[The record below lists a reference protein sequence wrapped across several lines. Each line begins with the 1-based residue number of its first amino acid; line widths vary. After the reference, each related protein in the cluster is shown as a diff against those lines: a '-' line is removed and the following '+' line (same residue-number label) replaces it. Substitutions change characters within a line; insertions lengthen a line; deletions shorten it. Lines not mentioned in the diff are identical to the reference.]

1 MFHRMLVYGPALEK
15 RQLLLG
21 RFVDIGAELFAM
33 SATLARAQAMVER
46 SDPGASSAVDL
57 ADYFCRCSKIRIAE
71 WFRALSRNADDSGYR
86 LARKMLDELPET
98 LMEGILQKTL
108 DQR

>member
-1 MFHRMLVYGPALEK
+1 MLVHGPALEK

-46 SDPGASSAVDL
+46 SDPEASSAVDL

-71 WFRALSRNADDSGYR
+71 WFRGLTRNADDSGYR
-86 LARKMLDELPET
+86 LARKMLDELPAT
-98 LMEGILQKTL
+98 LTEGILRKRIDGPITTL
-108 DQR
+108 

>member
-1 MFHRMLVYGPALEK
+1 MFHQMLVYGSALEK

-46 SDPGASSAVDL
+46 SDPEASSALDL
-57 ADYFCRCSKIRIAE
+57 ADYFCQCSRFRIAE
-71 WFRALSRNADDSGYR
+71 WFRSLTRNVDGPGYR
-86 LARKMLDELPET
+86 LAGKMLAGLPET
-98 LMEGILQKTL
+98 LSEGILRQAV
-108 DQR
+108 DC